1 MNAIRLKTEYLK
13 NPLGIDIVKPRLFW
27 NCTDGVQQTAYQ
39 ILCCD
44 DSGTPLWDSG
54 KVKSCSMQAVY
65 AGTALVSRSRV
76 TWQVRLWDENDAVG
90 DWSAP
95 ANFEIGLL
103 AASDWQAEWIT
114 GDYVPDPKKRYPVD
128 HFKKSFPAGAV
139 QKARLYATACGIY
152 QAALNGQTIDG
163 FVLAPGITDYRKRV
177 QYQTYDV
184 TALVRQGSNVLS
196 FQLADGWFRGS
207 VGAHGLC
214 NQYGTE
220 TKLLAQL
227 ELTLAD
233 GTVQTICTDGSWQWS
248 NDGPVRFADNKDG
261 ERIDA
266 RRIPS
271 YNGHAKVTSHP
282 VQPTAS
288 DNEPVKEQEHL
299 SAKVLYTPSGKTVLD
314 FGQNIA
320 GILQFSVQARA
331 GQRIHLRFGEMLDAD
346 GEFTQRNIQV
356 AKGSAVTPL
365 QQVDFVCRDGN
376 NSYKTAFAI
385 FGFRYVLAESEIP
398 IDPAN
403 FTAIAVYTD
412 MERTGWFNSSNEL
425 LNKFFESTVWSAK
438 NNHADLPTDCP
449 TRERHGWTGDA
460 QIFCPTA
467 CWLFDY
473 AAFARKYERDLCD
486 AQHSNGCFTQIVPV
500 GGVDSYMNSM
510 DGSAGWSDAGVLIPW
525 DIYAAYGDRRIL
537 EDNYTAMCQYTRF
550 KISTL
555 GKWYLTSLPTG
566 IGPHYR
572 KDISNYGQ
580 SYGEWA
586 EPEDVKAFAV
596 AEFVCPHPEETT
608 AYIVYLAKHMAK
620 IAKLLGHT
628 EDAQEFTAAAK
639 RARCGYQHLVAT
651 KKHSLDIDRQ
661 AKLVRPL
668 YMKLLNKPQA
678 AYARKR
684 LVQALNHY
692 NWRLGTGFLS
702 TPFILDV
709 LADIDLKYAYRLLEN
724 EELPGW
730 LCMPKQGA
738 TTIWENWEGPSAAAP
753 ASLNHYSKGAVC
765 DWLFRVMCGIRVDSE
780 NHFTISPH
788 PGGHFAHAGAQYT
801 SIYGR
806 VASSWKK
813 TPSGMEY
820 TVTIPANC
828 IAALCLPG
836 QPAQEL
842 AAGSYTF
849 CVS

>member
-13 NPLGIDIVKPRLFW
+13 NSIGIDMVKPRLFW
-27 NCTDGVQQTAYQ
+27 NCAGGTRQTAYQ
-39 ILCCD
+39 LLCRD
-44 DSGTPLWDSG
+44 EQQNVLWDSG
-54 KVKSCSMQAVY
+54 KVESASMQTIY
-65 AGTALVSRSRV
+65 AGVPLTSRSCV
-76 TWQVRLWDENDAVG
+76 AWQVRLWDENGAMG
-90 DWSAP
+90 DWSETAT
-95 ANFEIGLL
+95 FEIGLL
-103 AASDWQAEWIT
+103 SPADWQAQWIT
-114 GDYVPDPKKRYPVD
+114 GDYTPDPNRRYPVD
-128 HFKKSFPAGAV
+128 CFQKCFTAGKV
-139 QKARLYATACGIY
+139 KKARLYATACGIY
-152 QAALNGQTIDG
+152 LAAINGQTVDG
-163 FVLAPGITDYRKRV
+163 FVLAPGVTDYRKRV

-184 TALVRQGSNVLS
+184 TALLRQGDNALT
-196 FQLADGWFRGS
+196 FQLADGWYRGS

-214 NQYGTE
+214 SQYGTE
-220 TKLLAQL
+220 TKLLARL

-266 RRIPS
+266 RRVPT
-271 YNGHAKVTSHP
+271 YRGHAKVTAHP

-288 DNEPVKEQEHL
+288 DNEPLKEQEYL
-299 SAKVLYTPSGKTVLD
+299 SATPIYTPSGKTVLD

-320 GILQFSVQARA
+320 GFVQFSVTAHA
-331 GQRIHLRFGEMLDAD
+331 GQRIRLRFGEMLDAD
-346 GEFTQRNIQV
+346 GEFTQHNIQV

-365 QQVDFVCRDGN
+365 QQVDYVCREGRND
-376 NSYKTAFAI
+376 YKTAFAI
-385 FGFRYVLAESEIP
+385 FGFQYVLVESEVP
-398 IDPAN
+398 VNPAD

-412 MERTGWFNSSNEL
+412 MERTGWFTSSNEL
-425 LNKFFESTVWSAK
+425 LNKFFAGTVWSAK

-449 TRERHGWTGDA
+449 TRERHGWAGDA

-486 AQHSNGCFTQIVPV
+486 AQHENGCFTQIVPV
-500 GGVDSYMNSM
+500 GGVDSYMNPM

-537 EDNYTAMCQYTRF
+537 ADNYAAMCRYTRF
-550 KISTL
+550 KIGTL
-555 GKWYLTSLPTG
+555 GKWYMTALPTG
-566 IGPHYR
+566 IGPRYR

-586 EPEDVKAFAV
+586 EPEDAKPFAV
-596 AEFVCPHPEETT
+596 AEFISPHPEETT
-608 AYIVYLAKHMAK
+608 AYIVWLTEHMAR

-628 EDAQEFTAAAK
+628 EDAQEFAAAAK
-639 RARCGYQHLVAT
+639 RARGGYQHLVAT
-651 KKHSLDIDRQ
+651 KKHSLDTDRQ

-668 YMKLLNKPQA
+668 YMKLLNKPQI

-684 LVQALNHY
+684 LVQALDHY
-692 NWRLGTGFLS
+692 GWRLGTGFLS

-709 LADIDLKYAYRLLEN
+709 LTEINPEYAYRLLEN

-738 TTIWENWEGPSAAAP
+738 TTIWENWEGPRAAAP

-765 DWLFRVMCGIRVDSE
+765 DWLFRVMCGIRMDGE
-780 NHFTISPH
+780 NHFAIAPR
-788 PGGHFAHAGAQYT
+788 PGGHFTHAGAEYL

-806 VASSWKK
+806 VASRWEK
-813 TPSGMEY
+813 TAGGITY
-820 TVTIPANC
+820 TVTVPANC
-828 IAALCLPG
+828 TATLTLPG
-836 QPAQEL
+836 LPVQEL

-849 CVS
+849 